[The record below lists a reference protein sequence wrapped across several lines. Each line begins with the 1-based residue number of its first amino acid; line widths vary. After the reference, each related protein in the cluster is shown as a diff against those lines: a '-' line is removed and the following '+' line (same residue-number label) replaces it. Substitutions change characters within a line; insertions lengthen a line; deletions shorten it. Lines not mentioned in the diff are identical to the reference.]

1 MFVYV
6 LLYKKRIKEA
16 TQMKNKEFEIL
27 VEQVNSMKDGTD
39 EKERLLVEMQNK
51 YEKEFDAWIKEIS

>member
-1 MFVYV
+1 
-6 LLYKKRIKEA
+6 
-16 TQMKNKEFEIL
+16 MKNKEFEKL

-51 YEKEFDAWIKEIS
+51 YEKEFDVWIKEIS

>member
-6 LLYKKRIKEA
+6 LLYKKRIKEV